1 MGISIWMTRHTL
13 FSGAVALH
21 DTVLEDERHLRNLLL
36 TKKQDQPPSL
46 RGNPVLT
53 RRMYHRVPIEQRI
66 TYRRAAYHK
75 SGV

>member
-36 TKKQDQPPSL
+36 TKKQDQPP
-46 RGNPVLT
+46 
-53 RRMYHRVPIEQRI
+53 I
-66 TYRRAAYHK
+66 TPRKAK
-75 SGV
+75 SGQLHPVSR